1 MNKPNIQKTNVGRV
15 SVTRQKAEP
24 VASGY
29 GAIVG
34 SDRMT
39 MDSAEYKWRTI
50 PLRYVCQLNPSVN
63 LSGFEEDDELTFLP
77 MDRVKRGYFIPN
89 TDKFSKYASSYNVF
103 EDGDILLAKV
113 TPCFENGNIAVV
125 ENLGSGKGFGSSE
138 LFVIRPTNIDRK
150 FLFYYFQSSAFK
162 QQGEASMTGAG
173 GLKRVSPDLLR
184 QHHLPFPEGKT
195 QRLIADYLDRETARI
210 DALVAEKEKMLALLE
225 EKRAALIS
233 RAVTR
238 GLNPDVPL
246 KPSGL
251 DWLGDIPAHWGL
263 QRLKQLAEVRGGL
276 TLGKQY
282 GSEHLQTYPYL
293 RVANVQDGHLLLQDV
308 LTIDVPVLEANANL
322 LAYGDVLM
330 NEGGDID
337 KLGRGC
343 VWRDE
348 IKPCLHQNHVFAV
361 RPHSVGS
368 EWLSLWTSTLEAKRY
383 FESRA
388 KRSTNLASISSSNV
402 KELSV
407 PLPPVDEQKTILQFV
422 AQEIFRHENLI
433 TSLRDSLRL
442 ISERR
447 AALITAAVTGQI
459 PIEEICQ

>member
-39 MDSAEYKWRTI
+39 TDSAEYKWRTI
-50 PLRYVCQLNPSVN
+50 PLRYVCQLNPFVN
-63 LSGFEEDDELTFLP
+63 LSGFEEDDELAFLP
-77 MDRVKRGYFIPN
+77 MDRVKSGYFIPN
-89 TDKFSKYASSYNVF
+89 TDKFSKYASSYNAF

-113 TPCFENGNIAVV
+113 TPCFENGNIAVA
-125 ENLGSGKGFGSSE
+125 ENLESGKGFGSSE
-138 LFVIRPTNIDRK
+138 LFVIRPTKVNRK

-162 QQGEASMTGAG
+162 QEGEASMTGAG

-184 QHHLPFPEGKT
+184 QHRLPFPEEKT

-238 GLNPDVPL
+238 GLNPDAQL

-251 DWLGDIPAHWGL
+251 DWLGDIPAHWSEPRAKGL
-263 QRLKQLAEVRGGL
+263 FHEVDIRTDTGEETLLSLRMEKGL
-276 TLGKQY
+276 VPHNEVSNKELEPNDIVGFKKI
-282 GSEHLQTYPYL
+282 YPGQMVINRMRAASGL
-293 RVANVQDGHLLLQDV
+293 IAVATEAGLVSPDYAVFDV
-308 LTIDVPVLEANANL
+308 LDQTLCIQYFLELFKTSLFHAIFRSSSK
-322 LAYGDVLM
+322 G
-330 NEGGDID
+330 
-337 KLGRGC
+337 LGTGEQGFLRLYT
-343 VWRDE
+343 E
-348 IKPCLHQNHVFAV
+348 SF
-361 RPHSVGS
+361 
-368 EWLSLWTSTLEAKRY
+368 LSLHFPY
-383 FESRA
+383 
-388 KRSTNLASISSSNV
+388 
-402 KELSV
+402 
-407 PLPPVDEQKTILQFV
+407 PPVDEQREIVAYINHERNEMLHMEHLLQHSIDL
-422 AQEIFRHENLI
+422 AK
-433 TSLRDSLRL
+433 
-442 ISERR
+442 ERR

-459 PIEEICQ
+459 PIEAMRP